1 MTRLSVNLS
10 TLFTEV
16 PLAHRFAPAASCG
29 FTSVEVQYPYALPA
43 AALKRAL
50 DEYEQTLVL
59 INGSLG
65 REPKR
70 RGLAGVAGRRD
81 AFRTTL
87 LEAIEYATATGCELI
102 HVLSGVIDPHEF
114 DVSQATWLGNMAWA
128 AQEAGDAG
136 VTLVVEAL
144 NRTDA
149 PGYFL
154 RSIDHAVSL
163 IDQIGSPHLKLLF
176 DAYHCAMDGGD
187 CVSEIRRRIDHVR
200 HVQIADCPGR
210 GAPGTGD
217 IDWTAFFEQLGR
229 LPYSGA
235 IGLEF
240 INQQGAAQ
248 CADVLCGLLH
258 QPWLDAVQA

>member
-1 MTRLSVNLS
+1 MNRLSANLS

-16 PLAHRFAPAASCG
+16 PFAQRFALAASCD
-29 FTSVEVQYPYALPA
+29 FTSVEVQYPYDVPA
-43 AALKRAL
+43 PEIRRTL
-50 DEYEQTLVL
+50 DAHGQTLVL
-59 INGSLG
+59 INGPLG
-65 REPKR
+65 PEPKR
-70 RGLAGVAGRRD
+70 RGLAAVTGQRD
-81 AFRTTL
+81 AFMTTL
-87 LEAIEYATATGCELI
+87 LEGLDYASATGCELI

-128 AQEAGDAG
+128 AQEASDAG
-136 VTLVVEAL
+136 ITLVVEAL
-144 NRTDA
+144 NHTDA

-163 IDQIGSPHLKLLF
+163 IAQIGSPHLRLLF

-187 CVSEIRRRIDHVR
+187 CVSEIRRHIDRVG

-210 GAPGTGD
+210 GAPGSGN

-240 INQQGAAQ
+240 INEQSAAQ
-248 CADVLCGLLH
+248 CTDVLRGLLH